1 MVQVRRSAG
10 GPGTVCVMA
19 DDFDERI
26 RRLLRPGGAGPEL
39 SDELV
44 RAAERQLRVR
54 LPVDLVSLLRIQNGG
69 YVSDESVLVRLLGL
83 RAGRTT
89 TWL

>member
-1 MVQVRRSAG
+1 
-10 GPGTVCVMA
+10 
-19 DDFDERI
+19 
-26 RRLLRPGGAGPEL
+26 
-39 SDELV
+39 
-44 RAAERQLRVR
+44 